1 MVINR
6 ITLKTRESVS
16 YISVALTESLYLLFG
31 LSVGKLM
38 ELISRAM
45 LCCRINA
52 FLKTFCHRK
61 QFLTS
66 VGIHRNDIQ
75 ILMAQCYLPLLL
87 HALITIAKVT
97 VYSTVCQFFTTHLRL
112 RSHLAPSI
120 SIHYSINIQL
130 AASVS
135 VVCKLFFINSR
146 PSDCFFLVSV
156 LFFNFFFFCSFTF
169 LWFIVVFVFFRLA
182 VDALSH
188 CRLFL
193 LLTADTWCV
202 TLSLSAV
209 DCDAFLTL
217 ASCCASLR
225 FNQSI
230 NQSIYFV
237 THKHYSQNNVIKQ
250 NIHIMCD
257 G

>member
-1 MVINR
+1 
-6 ITLKTRESVS
+6 
-16 YISVALTESLYLLFG
+16 
-31 LSVGKLM
+31 
-38 ELISRAM
+38 
-45 LCCRINA
+45 
-52 FLKTFCHRK
+52 
-61 QFLTS
+61 
-66 VGIHRNDIQ
+66 
-75 ILMAQCYLPLLL
+75 MAQCYLPLLL

-230 NQSIYFV
+230 NLFCHTQTLF
-237 THKHYSQNNVIKQ
+237 TEQCNQTKHSYYV
-250 NIHIMCD
+250 
-257 G
+257 